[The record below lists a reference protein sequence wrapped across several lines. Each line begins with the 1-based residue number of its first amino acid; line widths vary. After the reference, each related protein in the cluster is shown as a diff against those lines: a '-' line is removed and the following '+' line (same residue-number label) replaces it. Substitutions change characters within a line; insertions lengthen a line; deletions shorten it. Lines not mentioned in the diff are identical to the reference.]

1 MTICTHESCNKKAT
15 FNFQGLKAEYCAS
28 HKEELMVDVVNKKCI
43 TCLQKQPNWNYPGLQ
58 SQYCGD
64 CKLESMIQPNRK
76 MCFCGMSRPSFNVL
90 GMKPEFCNSCKSE
103 NMINVIDKRCV
114 CGKLTSPNFN
124 YEGLKGKY
132 CDSCKLENMVDVRN
146 SKCDCGNRVNFNYPG
161 LKPKYCNTC
170 RLEGMVN
177 VTHAKCITCKETQ
190 SRFNYKGLKPQ
201 YCSQCKTD
209 NMIDVYRKLC
219 DCGKSQPT
227 YNLDGLLPGYC
238 LQCKQDYMVDT
249 RHPKCKTHLCFT
261 RVLDKY
267 DGYCLFCYINLFPDK
282 PVSRNYKTKEF
293 AVVEFIKN
301 EITEYNWISDKQIK
315 EGCSK
320 RRPDL
325 LLDLGYQVIIIEVD
339 ENQHIDYDC
348 SCENKRLMQ
357 LSQDLGHR
365 PIIFIRFNP
374 DDYVNKDSEK
384 IVSCWGYNK
393 SGISIIKKTQK
404 KEWRERL
411 ESLKQQIN
419 YWCNPE
425 NVTNKTIEIIQLY
438 YNQEV

>member
-1 MTICTHESCNKKAT
+1 MFKHGSSDKLNVKRKT
-15 FNFQGLKAEYCAS
+15 
-28 HKEELMVDVVNKKCI
+28 CI
-43 TCLQKQPNWNYPGLQ
+43 HP
-58 SQYCGD
+58 D
-64 CKLESMIQPNRK
+64 CKTQ
-76 MCFCGMSRPSFNVL
+76 PSFNKEGESTPL
-90 GMKPEFCNSCKSE
+90 YCS
-103 NMINVIDKRCV
+103 RH
-114 CGKLTSPNFN
+114 KL
-124 YEGLKGKY
+124 K
-132 CDSCKLENMVDVRN
+132 NMVNVKNKTCIHPDCKTQPTFNNEGETTALYCSEHKLDWMIDVKHKTCIHPN
-146 SKCDCGNRVNFNYPG
+146 CKIIPIFNKEGESIAMYCATHKKEGMVDIKNKSCIHSDCKKQPAFNKEGETTG
-161 LKPKYCNTC
+161 LYCSAHK
-170 RLEGMVN
+170 LDGMVN
-177 VTHAKCITCKETQ
+177 VKDKTCIHPDCKIIPAFNKEGETTRLYCLAHKLDGMVNIHKTCIHLDCKKQPSFNKEGEST
-190 SRFNYKGLKPQ
+190 GL
-201 YCSQCKTD
+201 YCSLHKLD
-209 NMIDVYRKLC
+209 NMV
-219 DCGKSQPT
+219 DCI
-227 YNLDGLLPGYC
+227 
-238 LQCKQDYMVDT
+238 
-249 RHPKCKTHLCFT
+249 HPKCKTHLCFT
-261 RVLDKY
+261 IVLDKY
-267 DGYCLFCYINLFPDK
+267 DGYCLRCYINLFPEK
-282 PVSRNYKTKEF
+282 SVSKNYKTKEF

-374 DDYVNKDSEK
+374 DDYINQDSEK

-419 YWCNPE
+419 YWSNPE

-438 YNQEV
+438 YNQL